1 MLSDLQDEI
10 AEKREHPTEKSYTAY
25 LLQTGI
31 DKIGKKIGEESAEVI
46 IAAKNADPV
55 AAEKGEKAENLR
67 LEVCKESA
75 DLLYHLAV
83 LWENTGVTVNDVMT
97 ILEERSHVKGN
108 KKTVGHLDKTF

>member
-55 AAEKGEKAENLR
+55 AAEKEKRQKTCAL
-67 LEVCKESA
+67 KSA
-75 DLLYHLAV
+75 KNQLIYCTTWLSYGKIQV
-83 LWENTGVTVNDVMT
+83 LPSMM
-97 ILEERSHVKGN
+97 S
-108 KKTVGHLDKTF
+108 